1 MVMLCADENKKR
13 KKEKEMQK
21 ITFLKKRREVF

>member
-1 MVMLCADENKKR
+1 MLCADENKKS

-21 ITFLKKRREVF
+21 ITFFKKRREIF